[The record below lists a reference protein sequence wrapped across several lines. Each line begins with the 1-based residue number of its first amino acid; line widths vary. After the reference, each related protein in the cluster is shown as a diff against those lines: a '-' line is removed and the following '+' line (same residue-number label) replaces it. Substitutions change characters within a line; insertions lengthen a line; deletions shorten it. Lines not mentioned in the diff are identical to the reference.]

1 MRKSKAEAAE
11 TRQQIIDVAA
21 HEFRLNGI
29 HETGLVGL
37 MAKAGLTHG
46 GFYCHFESK
55 KQLVSEACSAALGG
69 LVDRFESA
77 ARRGDGKES
86 FKAIVDGYVSVT
98 HRDDRAGGCPL
109 AGLGSELARADVETR
124 AAASV
129 GFHNLVDIIA
139 ESMEKRQL
147 KADRS
152 QAVFAMA
159 AMIGAVTLSRIIADP
174 EISKSILGDVQHHL
188 AGM

>member
-1 MRKSKAEAAE
+1 
-11 TRQQIIDVAA
+11 
-21 HEFRLNGI
+21 
-29 HETGLVGL
+29 
-37 MAKAGLTHG
+37 
-46 GFYCHFESK
+46 
-55 KQLVSEACSAALGG
+55 
-69 LVDRFESA
+69 
-77 ARRGDGKES
+77 
-86 FKAIVDGYVSVT
+86 
-98 HRDDRAGGCPL
+98 L

-139 ESMEKRQL
+139 ESMGKRQL

-188 AGM
+188 AEM